1 MTEQSI
7 FTAALEQAP
16 DCREVFL
23 DAACGGDVALRQR
36 VAVLL
41 AAHGRHHELLDG
53 ESLVAAPHQPL
64 CEQPGMQIGPYKL
77 VEQIGE
83 GGMGAVWMAQQ
94 TEPVKRLVAVK
105 LIKAGMDSR
114 QVIARFDAER
124 QALALMDHAHIAR
137 VLDAGTTSGGRP
149 YFVMDLVRGVPIT
162 RYCDEQRLAPRQRLE
177 LFIPVCQAIQHAHT
191 KGIIHRDLK
200 PSNILVALYDGVPA
214 PIVIDFG
221 VARATG
227 SPLTEKTVCT
237 QYGQIIGTF
246 EYMSPE
252 QAQFNQLDID
262 TRSDI
267 YSLGVL
273 LYELLTGT
281 TPLEQSR
288 LRTVAF
294 DETLRIIREEEPPKP
309 STRLS
314 TADALPAIAAS
325 RSVEPARLNKL
336 VRGELDWIVMKALEK
351 NRDLRYETAHE
362 FARDIER
369 YLRDEPVLACP
380 PSAAYKLRKFARTH
394 RQLLAAAAAFALL
407 LTAGCVV
414 STWQAI
420 RATRAEQRAT
430 DERNRVVAEQR
441 RGDQEAAIAKAVDE
455 FLERD
460 LLGQA
465 DIGNQAAGQVRNP
478 KITVRELLD
487 RAARGIDARFKG
499 QERTEAAIRLTLGRA
514 YRTLGEFDAAQK
526 HLERSFALRKEKL
539 GLHDASTLQSLEALA
554 LLAWSRGRHDDAET
568 LFAQTL
574 DIRRQTL
581 GADHLNTLGSM
592 NNLANLWWQHGR
604 YAEAEDF
611 YQRVHR
617 ARRAKLGGN
626 HPDTL
631 TSLGNLALLYAG
643 QGRFAEAEPMF
654 QEAID
659 GYRST
664 LGVDHP
670 ETFRTLANMA
680 SLYSNWG
687 RYDEAERRYRELLAE
702 GRRIK
707 LDDDSPEMLRYTGA
721 LGAVLLARK
730 QYADAEP
737 LFRQVLD
744 GRRARLD
751 PDHPD
756 TLTTMNDL
764 AVVCMET
771 RRYDEAEPL
780 FRDALKA
787 SRTRAGPGHPLTLKI
802 TNCLA
807 SLCALR
813 RQFDEAERLFGEV
826 LESRRATLSKDHP
839 ETLISVHN
847 LGACYRLSG
856 KYDRAEPLLIEAV
869 EGARTRL
876 GANHPYTRKY
886 IGSLV
891 QLFEAWDK
899 QSEADKW
906 REQLTA
912 PDGNQESKDTTADR

>member
-1 MTEQSI
+1 
-7 FTAALEQAP
+7 
-16 DCREVFL
+16 
-23 DAACGGDVALRQR
+23 
-36 VAVLL
+36 
-41 AAHGRHHELLDG
+41 
-53 ESLVAAPHQPL
+53 
-64 CEQPGMQIGPYKL
+64 
-77 VEQIGE
+77 
-83 GGMGAVWMAQQ
+83 MAQQ

>member
-1 MTEQSI
+1 
-7 FTAALEQAP
+7 
-16 DCREVFL
+16 
-23 DAACGGDVALRQR
+23 
-36 VAVLL
+36 
-41 AAHGRHHELLDG
+41 
-53 ESLVAAPHQPL
+53 
-64 CEQPGMQIGPYKL
+64 
-77 VEQIGE
+77 
-83 GGMGAVWMAQQ
+83 
-94 TEPVKRLVAVK
+94 
-105 LIKAGMDSR
+105 
-114 QVIARFDAER
+114 
-124 QALALMDHAHIAR
+124 
-137 VLDAGTTSGGRP
+137 
-149 YFVMDLVRGVPIT
+149 
-162 RYCDEQRLAPRQRLE
+162 
-177 LFIPVCQAIQHAHT
+177 
-191 KGIIHRDLK
+191 
-200 PSNILVALYDGVPA
+200 
-214 PIVIDFG
+214 
-221 VARATG
+221 
-227 SPLTEKTVCT
+227 
-237 QYGQIIGTF
+237 
-246 EYMSPE
+246 MSPE